1 MTRPLLF
8 PPITSEHAAA
18 IGYVAAHW
26 SLIEEFLATLMYQ
39 LIGLHRIPGQVI
51 TAEASFI
58 QRIAT
63 ITALINLTGNA
74 KWIEDWQDIAKV
86 LDGLR
91 TRRNEV
97 VHSAWSLVGSEH
109 RSTRIS
115 AKGVLKF
122 KYNTVET
129 KELTQLSEEILDL
142 YWRLTQFTVPLLQ
155 AGVSKI
161 INQFHPPGWPVPIPP
176 SSVQAP
182 NSSRKVQPR
191 NPKRERKRRRRRARL
206 SQAEAS

>member
-1 MTRPLLF
+1 MLPSVTAGRASPAVTGGADYFHPQMRAVGAPQTSRARRVCLGGTQAGEKNTMTRPLLF

-91 TRRNEV
+91 TRRNE
-97 VHSAWSLVGSEH
+97 LFIRPG
-109 RSTRIS
+109 
-115 AKGVLKF
+115 L
-122 KYNTVET
+122 
-129 KELTQLSEEILDL
+129 LS
-142 YWRLTQFTVPLLQ
+142 VPNI
-155 AGVSKI
+155 A
-161 INQFHPPGWPVPIPP
+161 
-176 SSVQAP
+176 A
-182 NSSRKVQPR
+182 
-191 NPKRERKRRRRRARL
+191 RA
-206 SQAEAS
+206 